1 MGEPLK
7 PASASVVRPRRQ
19 RIWRLIILLIP
30 ALTFAGVAALVL
42 KFFVFSEKELDC
54 ETASRA
60 MSPGNAVLICQ
71 REYQRTRRPLTGTYL
86 ADVLRRSGNLAAA
99 SGIAGEL
106 LSTDVRGDAQQILA
120 KIAAAENRIDDAI
133 ASLQDARRWHR
144 ERGNHVELARDDQA
158 LAEIQTKAK
167 QFVEALQS
175 LDECISES
183 RAGADKL
190 TEGYCHLSAAR
201 ALMRTGY
208 FEASHKEL
216 DRAAPLLSGDRDLAL
231 VWHWRGNLEQE
242 VVHDPRRSNHNA
254 LAVVAFERAFEL
266 ATRAQLTSLL
276 LNLHMNLAYSLAEV
290 GRFDEADHHLQEA
303 GVLDSGGSYASQR
316 AQLAARIAYRQ
327 GNLSLAF
334 SLNERLFP
342 KIDDEDEKID
352 VSVMQA
358 RIALA
363 LHDPAAAV
371 MWARR
376 GVESAEKIRAAT
388 TLGELRPWVLASRRG
403 PFEALFTA
411 LARAGQVDDAIV
423 VFDRWQ
429 GRTLLDEMA
438 RPSPEPSPALSA
450 TATTIQKLGQW
461 LPAVS
466 SAPLMTSDK
475 RAVIQAL
482 REIDLVAFA
491 VAQDEHEK
499 REVWRLTSSHGQFRI
514 DRIGMLEA
522 LRDRLDRFTA
532 TPTDLAIADELGALL
547 LPEDVV
553 RKTDAPL
560 YVVLDS
566 PLAALPVVALRRA
579 NQPLIAMRPVIRS
592 PRLPLIGACEPRTG
606 HGGVLVLADAA
617 GDLPDA
623 RRESS
628 KVASMFG
635 TTPLVGA
642 AATSTALFAAKSDP
656 LLHVAVHADV
666 EAGGGVLKLHDRTVS
681 APEISASKLG
691 PQLVVLSACSTAR
704 SWDPEQAGS
713 LSTAFL
719 AGGSDKVIATLRP
732 VSDAGALE
740 LTSRFYDARGAD
752 DPVRTLAKIQA
763 ALAQTAN
770 KEWPNFAVF
779 GKEVCSSKS

>member
-1 MGEPLK
+1 MGETLK
-7 PASASVVRPRRQ
+7 PPSASVARSRRQ
-19 RIWRLIILLIP
+19 WVRRSIILLIP

-42 KFFVFSEKELDC
+42 KFFVFAEKELDC
-54 ETASRA
+54 ATASRT

-71 REYQRTRRPLTGTYL
+71 REYQRTKRPLTGAYL
-86 ADVLRRSGNLAAA
+86 ADVLRRSGDLTAA
-99 SGIAGEL
+99 SGIAREL
-106 LSTDVRGDAQQILA
+106 LSTEVQGDAQQILA
-120 KIAAAENRIDDAI
+120 KIAVAENRTDDAI
-133 ASLQDARRWHR
+133 ASLQQARRLHR
-144 ERGNHVELARDDQA
+144 ERDNHVELARDDQA
-158 LAEIQTKAK
+158 LAEIQSKAR
-167 QFVEALQS
+167 QYAEALQS

-190 TEGYCHLSAAR
+190 TEGYCHLTAAR
-201 ALMRTGY
+201 ALMRAGY
-208 FEASHKEL
+208 FEASHQEL
-216 DRAAPLLSGDRDLAL
+216 DRAEPLLSGDRDLAL
-231 VWHWRGNLEQE
+231 VWYWRGNLEQE
-242 VVHDPRRSNHNA
+242 VVRDAAHSNHNA
-254 LAVVAFERAFEL
+254 LAVVAFERAFEF
-266 ATRAQLTSLL
+266 ATRAKLTSLL
-276 LNLHMNLAYSLAEV
+276 LNLDMNLAYSLAEV
-290 GRFDEADHHLQEA
+290 GRFDDADLHLQEA
-303 GVLDSGGSYASQR
+303 GTRDSGGDYASQR
-316 AQLAARIAYRQ
+316 AQLAARIAYRR
-327 GNLSLAF
+327 GNLSLAS
-334 SLNERLFP
+334 SLNGRVYP
-342 KIDDEDEKID
+342 KIDDEDEKIG

-363 LHDPAAAV
+363 LHDPATAAT
-371 MWARR
+371 WARR
-376 GVESAEKIRAAT
+376 GVESAEKIRSMQT
-388 TLGELRPWVLASRRG
+388 MSELRPWVLASRRE
-403 PFEALFTA
+403 PFEVLFIA
-411 LARAGQVDDAIV
+411 LARADKVDEAIV

-438 RPSPEPSPALSA
+438 RPSPEPSPALSS

-466 SAPLMTSDK
+466 SAPLMTSDE
-475 RAVIQAL
+475 RAVMQAL
-482 REIDLVAFA
+482 RKIDLVAFA
-491 VAQDEHEK
+491 VAEDEYEK
-499 REVWRLTSSHGQFRI
+499 REVWRLTSSRGRLRLDSVGAF
-514 DRIGMLEA
+514 EA
-522 LRDRLDRFTA
+522 LRDRLDRFMA
-532 TPTDLAIADELGALL
+532 MPTDHAVADELGALL

-566 PLAALPVVALRRA
+566 PLTALPIVALRRA
-579 NQPLIAMRPVIRS
+579 DQPLIAMRPVIRS
-592 PRLPLIGACEPRTG
+592 PRLPLIGVCEPRADTSG
-606 HGGVLVLADAA
+606 ALVLADAA

-666 EAGGGVLKLHDRTVS
+666 EAGGGVLKLHDRAVS
-681 APEISASKLG
+681 APEISANKLG

-719 AGGSDKVIATLRP
+719 AGGSDRVIATLRP

-763 ALAQTAN
+763 ALAQTGN
-770 KEWPNFAVF
+770 EEWPNFAVF
-779 GKEVCSSKS
+779 SKEVCPSKS